1 MYTEKGLISLYCSK
15 IGLLLHNS
23 RVVVK
28 PIRIKISWS
37 ENASM
42 AVVVVSKQ
50 LTNPPKKTYNSVRK

>member
-23 RVVVK
+23 GVLVE

-42 AVVVVSKQ
+42 AVVVVRKQ
-50 LTNPPKKTYNSVRK
+50 LTNPQKRIV